1 MWQRIQT
8 VFLAIAILSLV
19 TSIIL
24 PIWGFHDPSTSKTH
38 QLFAMHYMVKEPGT
52 NGEAITSTYFPYSL
66 TIVLMVAAITIAA
79 IEIKSFKNRMLQMK
93 LGALNSVFMAASI
106 GSAVYFSSELLKTFQ
121 GGQYGLGLW
130 LPGIAVICN
139 LLANFFIR
147 KDERLVR
154 DSDRLR

>member
-1 MWQRIQT
+1 
-8 VFLAIAILSLV
+8 
-19 TSIIL
+19 
-24 PIWGFHDPSTSKTH
+24 
-38 QLFAMHYMVKEPGT
+38 
-52 NGEAITSTYFPYSL
+52 
-66 TIVLMVAAITIAA
+66 MVAAITIAA

-93 LGALNSVFMAASI
+93 LGALNSIFMAASI
-106 GSAVYFSSELLKTFQ
+106 GSAVYFSSELLKTLQ

-130 LPGIAVICN
+130 LPGAAVICN